1 MKIGMQELLLVFIVA
16 LIVLGPDKLP
26 LYARKFG
33 EALREFRKFSSDA
46 TKDIRESIVEPLEEA
61 QRPLKEA
68 LEPIAELQ
76 KEVRGDVE
84 GIQKSFSDIGK
95 PVKKET
101 EEKEPQGKEG
111 ERGLGD
117 DRGSADILAAG
128 GVREPVSVCEAA
140 DAREVADAREPV
152 GVREAAD
159 AREPVGV
166 REPVSVCEP
175 ADVRESGEVLSAADA
190 RESAGPQDLGAEGS
204 ETSDGMEEEPA

>member
-33 EALREFRKFSSDA
+33 EALREFRKFSSEA

-61 QRPLKEA
+61 QRPLREA
-68 LEPIAELQ
+68 LEPITELE

-101 EEKEPQGKEG
+101 GSAEKAPEEKDGSQEPEEAEHPQDVSGDPEGEILENGGLEEDTDDSGGETIIALEPKDNLGDAQEPGKE
-111 ERGLGD
+111 D
-117 DRGSADILAAG
+117 VPDRIPIKQQAAL
-128 GVREPVSVCEAA
+128 
-140 DAREVADAREPV
+140 
-152 GVREAAD
+152 
-159 AREPVGV
+159 
-166 REPVSVCEP
+166 
-175 ADVRESGEVLSAADA
+175 DV
-190 RESAGPQDLGAEGS
+190 
-204 ETSDGMEEEPA
+204 